1 MTTTTTPAGHMPT
14 YLPDRYDR
22 LRSGAETLA
31 SDPAVEN
38 ADSPLANG
46 ESLRAFIETLA
57 SEYVLDGLSEHDA
70 DTVSM
75 LVMLDFLVR
84 GGWPGESSRGS
95 ATIGAYPART
105 TTPGRCVRSSLR
117 RCSFICSRSP
127 VTSSWKPGQTSG
139 GRIASEPI
147 RPSPRLKYLPGR
159 PCALRGA
166 ARQVTI
172 GRYAPGNV
180 SRT

>member
-75 LVMLDFLVR
+75 LVMLDFLQGPRRMAWRIQSWLSDDRRVPR
-84 GGWPGESSRGS
+84 EDDNTWAVCSVLTEALQLYLQPFAGDEFME
-95 ATIGAYPART
+95 ART
-105 TTPGRCVRSSLR
+105 NIRWPNRIGTN
-117 RCSFICSRSP
+117 SP
-127 VTSSWKPGQTSG
+127 
-139 GRIASEPI
+139 
-147 RPSPRLKYLPGR
+147 
-159 PCALRGA
+159 
-166 ARQVTI
+166 
-172 GRYAPGNV
+172 
-180 SRT
+180 